1 MKKNQFNSKKVAII
15 GAGIVGLYLA
25 WKLAGQGYK
34 VVVFEKKGEIGKEAC
49 SGLFSKKIIKFIPAS
64 RQLIQNKIKHVLIHF
79 PKKTIAI
86 KFSEPFLL
94 MNHAELDR
102 LVAGLAKK
110 AGAQI
115 KLNCP
120 KRTLG
125 QIKKDFDKV
134 IGCDGVHSIVR
145 KSLKMKEPNYR
156 LGILGFVN
164 KKDKSDYV
172 ETWAVADGFI
182 WRIPRG
188 KRTEYGIMAPPEKA
202 RKLFQAFLKK
212 NNIQLKNKTAAVI
225 PQGLIISSKNNK
237 VTLVGDAAGM
247 TKPWSGGGVV
257 WGLIAVNILLHT
269 FPDFLQYQKQIK
281 KYFGLRIF
289 FLKFIT
295 KLVYFL
301 GFNFPWLLPKN
312 IKIEG
317 DAIFPG
323 FIK

>member
-25 WKLAGQGYK
+25 WKLSGQEYK
-34 VVVFEKKGEIGKEAC
+34 VNIFEKKRRIGKEAC
-49 SGLFSKKIIKFIPAS
+49 SGLFSKKIIKFIPQS
-64 RQLIQNKIKHVLIHF
+64 RQLIQNKIKYVLIHF
-79 PKKTIAI
+79 PKKTVTV
-86 KFSEPFLL
+86 KFSQPFLL

-120 KRTLG
+120 KQNLK
-125 QIKKDFDKV
+125 QIKKDFDRV
-134 IGCDGVHSIVR
+134 IGCDGAYSAVR
-145 KSLKMKEPNYR
+145 KELKLKEPYYR

-172 ETWAVADGFI
+172 ETWAVPEGFI

-188 KRTEYGIMAPPEKA
+188 KRIEYGIMTPSAKA
-202 RKLFQAFLKK
+202 RGLLQTFLKK

-225 PQGLIISSKNNK
+225 PQGLVVSKDEK
-237 VTLVGDAAGM
+237 VALCGDAAGM

-281 KYFGLRIF
+281 RYFGLRIF
-289 FLKFIT
+289 FLKFLT
-295 KLVYFL
+295 QLVYFL
-301 GFNFPWLLPKN
+301 GFKFPWLLPKN

-323 FIK
+323 FIE